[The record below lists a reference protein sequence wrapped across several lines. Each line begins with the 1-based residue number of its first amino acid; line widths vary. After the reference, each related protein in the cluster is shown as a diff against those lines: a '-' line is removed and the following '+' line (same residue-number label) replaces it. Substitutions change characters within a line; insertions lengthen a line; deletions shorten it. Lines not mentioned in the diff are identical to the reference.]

1 MSGGAFDYMQ
11 YRLNDLADGIENEI
25 DTNQMEPDQWG
36 WTGYNFSKETIA
48 KFKEGADLCRRA
60 AIFAQR
66 IDWLVSGDDG
76 EETFHK
82 RLKEE
87 LYELEYNTAKDN
99 K

>member
-11 YRLNDLADGIENEI
+11 YKLNNLADGIENEI
-25 DTNQMEPDQWG
+25 DRNNMGPDQWG
-36 WTGYNFSKETIA
+36 WTGHNFSKETMR

-82 RLKEE
+82 RLEDDLEKLKTWE
-87 LYELEYNTAKDN
+87 L
-99 K
+99 